1 MRPFRLGPLG
11 SAVTGAD
18 RTQAAARNRAAML
31 ASLLLAAGVV
41 VAATP
46 VLPVVHPAD
55 GAAVSAYAI
64 AGWAAVLPGLL
75 ALILAVVRP
84 VLGVAATAGAGLI
97 GIARLLADLAV
108 VAETDRVSRPELFV
122 ETTDR
127 ARPFAAAAG
136 GWVLLGAD
144 LLMIV
149 VGVLAARRLA
159 AEVGERDERRGDA
172 LFGGPPPDPVPAAE
186 ADPGV
191 PAAALEPP
199 PGRRRLN
206 LPMLGVGFLG
216 AVLLLV
222 GNLDIPY
229 QGGYLALRVL
239 PFGTSV
245 SGLAAAVVLSV
256 IAAGAVLVAAALPRD
271 VAQALLGGTALAAAV
286 PSLTAVV
293 AVVAGAPTGLSAVVW
308 WALAG
313 AALLAAAGLLARRAV
328 GRSGGSDALASP
340 ATPTLIA
347 AICALAAAA
356 ALGAA
361 SQTSLLYLDGA
372 PPDEV
377 SGVLLAPAALPLLI
391 AAIPVGLA
399 AVLALV
405 PATAVLGRTGLM
417 IVWAGAGYAL
427 GRAFWATSLVSATS
441 SGSTTGITH
450 TWTIGPGGWLMS
462 VGAALAVAAAVL
474 AVTGHRR
481 AEQASPE
488 VVDDDSLAASRAARR
503 WIAIAGS
510 VAVPVAL
517 ALPVYSGLGVSSAP
531 SLLHGLDLDTWAFWA
546 LAVGGWLGLWLGAT
560 TRSALVAATAPV
572 AAATVLAQPLLVP
585 GVVRGL
591 PGFTLAAGF
600 WAIVVLVIVLLGVAA
615 VDARSAAGV
624 RTRSPWPAGGADGRP
639 QPDRVEPKG
648 SRG

>member
-1 MRPFRLGPLG
+1 M
-11 SAVTGAD
+11 TGAD

-149 VGVLAARRLA
+149 AGVLAARRLA

-271 VAQALLGGTALAAAV
+271 VAQALLCGTALAAAV

-405 PATAVLGRTGLM
+405 PATAVVGRTGLM

-450 TWTIGPGGWLMS
+450 TWTIGPG
-462 VGAALAVAAAVL
+462 
-474 AVTGHRR
+474 
-481 AEQASPE
+481 
-488 VVDDDSLAASRAARR
+488 
-503 WIAIAGS
+503 AG
-510 VAVPVAL
+510 
-517 ALPVYSGLGVSSAP
+517 
-531 SLLHGLDLDTWAFWA
+531 
-546 LAVGGWLGLWLGAT
+546 
-560 TRSALVAATAPV
+560 
-572 AAATVLAQPLLVP
+572 
-585 GVVRGL
+585 
-591 PGFTLAAGF
+591 
-600 WAIVVLVIVLLGVAA
+600 
-615 VDARSAAGV
+615 
-624 RTRSPWPAGGADGRP
+624 
-639 QPDRVEPKG
+639 
-648 SRG
+648 